1 MQHMRPDPPSASW
14 MPPEELGVDRF
25 KFGPGKIVLGRAK
38 GRTIALDDNRHVVT
52 VAGSRAGKSVTSLMT
67 NLLTW
72 DGSAIVIDPKG
83 ELATNTAKWRAKL
96 GQDVYVLDPFGEV
109 TGDAAQYRAS
119 FNPFDELRV
128 SRPDDVIDNAAMIA
142 EALILQGERGPDHWT
157 MSAKNL
163 VRGLCLY
170 ALHVK
175 PQDASLSDVR
185 EILTSPLHEPENGLG
200 GSKIALERYFENM
213 LAAEDAF
220 DGVVSGVGGT
230 MLGKPE
236 DERGSIISTAIE
248 QTAFLD
254 SPPMRRHVAARGL
267 PSLRVLKHKHTTIFL
282 VLPASKMATHFRWLR
297 LVITQAMAA
306 LEGEKNKTGRDV
318 LFVLEEFPV
327 LGYMRQI
334 EAAAGLMAGY
344 NVKLWTVMQD
354 LSQIKAL
361 YPKSWETF
369 LGNAGIVE
377 AFGNTDSVTLDYLSK
392 RLGMTWATQR
402 QPENLT
408 LEARASGQ
416 PHEREQVISVPLMA
430 SYEIAQAFA
439 RDHGNKLVMVAG
451 EKPFA
456 LKRIF
461 WKDMIRG
468 VRS

>member
-1 MQHMRPDPPSASW
+1 MTHHVRPDPPSASW
-14 MPPEELGVDRF
+14 MSPNELTKDRF
-25 KFGPGKIVLGRAK
+25 AFGRGKIILGRAK
-38 GRTIALDDNRHVVT
+38 GRTVAFDDNRHVVT
-52 VAGSRAGKSVTSLMT
+52 VAGSRAGKSATSLMS

-96 GQDVYVLDPFGEV
+96 GQDVYILDPFGEV
-109 TGDAAQYRAS
+109 TGDAAKYRAS

-128 SRPDDVIDNAAMIA
+128 SHSDDVVDSAAMIA
-142 EALILQGERGPDHWT
+142 EALIVQGERGADHWT

-163 VRGLCLY
+163 IRGLCLY
-170 ALHVK
+170 ALHAK
-175 PQDASLSDVR
+175 PQDASLRDLR
-185 EILTSPLHEPENGLG
+185 EILTSPLTEPPDGLS
-200 GSKIALERYFENM
+200 GSKIALERYFEYM
-213 LAAEDAF
+213 LDAEDAF
-220 DGVVSGVGGT
+220 GGVVSGVGGS
-230 MLGKPE
+230 MLGKHE
-236 DERGSIISTAIE
+236 EERSAVISTAIE

-254 SPPMRRHVAARGL
+254 SPPMRRHLAARGL
-267 PSLRVLKHKHTTIFL
+267 PSLRVLKHKPTTIFL

-318 LFVLEEFPV
+318 LFILEEFPT

-354 LSQIKAL
+354 LSQIQAL

-377 AFGNTDSVTLDYLSK
+377 AFGNTDSVTLEYLSK
-392 RLGMTWATQR
+392 RLGTTWAVQR

-408 LEARASGQ
+408 LQAKASGQ
-416 PHEREQVISVPLMA
+416 PHEREQIISVPLMA

-439 RDHGNKLVMVAG
+439 RDKGNKLVMVAG

-468 VRS
+468 RT